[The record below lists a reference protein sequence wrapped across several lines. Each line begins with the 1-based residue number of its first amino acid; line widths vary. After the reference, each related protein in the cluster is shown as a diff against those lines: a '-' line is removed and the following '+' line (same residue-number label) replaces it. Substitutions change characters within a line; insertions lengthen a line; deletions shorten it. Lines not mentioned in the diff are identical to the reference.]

1 MFLWGNLPQLI
12 PNKLILS
19 IAYILG
25 GTVGQGPRPQPLV
38 LCHCG
43 WQRSPMGSSVLG
55 VGLCSATDWGGALQQ
70 LSPFSAC
77 QGRPSLYSGQ
87 GGQGLPLLYIQWA
100 EPGGGWAGG
109 PAVIAQ
115 GAADREGHPQGSSIC
130 PEPLGPLARQ
140 SSRLGILPGPREQ
153 ELCLCRGWAARPAPA
168 SWPRPS
174 DGQFSAPGPPLAHRP
189 AHSRLAQRC
198 PS

>member
-1 MFLWGNLPQLI
+1 MGQGAPTPAPCAVPLWLAEI
-12 PNKLILS
+12 PN
-19 IAYILG
+19 
-25 GTVGQGPRPQPLV
+25 GQFCAGRRPV
-38 LCHCG
+38 LCH
-43 WQRSPMGSSVLG
+43 RLG
-55 VGLCSATDWGGALQQ
+55 RGLQQ

-115 GAADREGHPQGSSIC
+115 GAADRDGHPQGSSIC